1 MSEHK
6 QSKHGPAWHT
16 ALLMLLDAFL
26 TVAAMMMALQIYYDM
41 EAPQAHIVHVWHIA
55 PILAVLTVGFFYAV
69 GLYKTLMRYAS
80 VEALVQIATGA
91 LLASG
96 TTYGSSPRVWGQA
109 KDGATV
115 VVSNGIIPTRMGTS
129 KQRYRNCHNRRD
141 HPHAYGD
148 KY

>member
-1 MSEHK
+1 MCEHK

-80 VEALVQIATGA
+80 VEALDCHG
-91 LLASG
+91 
-96 TTYGSSPRVWGQA
+96 R
-109 KDGATV
+109 TV
-115 VVSNGIIPTRMGTS
+115 GIRHYLPFFAGVLYHS
-129 KQRYRNCHNRRD
+129 K
-141 HPHAYGD
+141 
-148 KY
+148 